1 MNELMQQQTMTSLQI
16 AEIAGKSHNDVMKA
30 IRKME
35 PAWEKVCQGNFSL
48 TSRIVQQPNGGS
60 REVPCYELTKTE
72 CLYIA
77 TKFNDE
83 ARARLVLRWEEL
95 ENEARQRWMDEQRF
109 PKAKDGV
116 IGDISPRT
124 VLKTVELCVQMQT
137 EIKSMSSR
145 IAELEQG
152 RQSRRE
158 PRHTPN
164 ITDTYS
170 PFDIAHRY
178 KLTTQQMNWILFKYG
193 AILVLNNKS
202 YLKAKFA
209 KRGLIMVKNATVP
222 YMRTKDVRLCNYRW
236 TYDGLC
242 FIDRVMSKFNITP
255 VIET

>member
-16 AEIAGKSHNDVMKA
+16 AEVTTKNHKEVLRA
-30 IRKME
+30 IRTME
-35 PAWEKVCQGNFSL
+35 PAWEKVAERKFALGSYLDKQGQE
-48 TSRIVQQPNGGS
+48 RPM
-60 REVPCYELTKTE
+60 YALTKTE